1 MLLRIA
7 SIVMLSCWH
16 ISFAISAARCDN
28 TPSATD
34 PALSASPTPFDDKDA
49 DHDGKMSQAEYLT
62 GHDGDLKISER
73 DFKLLDTDSDGF
85 ITPEQ
90 FAPIANGWDGPQR
103 GPMPDPHRQMVSQIC
118 ASLDKAFGKW
128 DTRPNETVNS
138 NVFISTFVSR
148 LPLISN
154 NNQQEGYQRFSM
166 ADANGDGMMSRSEAR
181 RLVEILIG
189 VQLQNGYIIRK
200 ENCQV
205 LNHLYFFS
213 LDQNKDDFVSLEEL
227 RTVTWRGNDID
238 NDFTQA
244 DGDHD
249 NRLTFVEW
257 RNIPWTH
264 NDPVY
269 EFRQFDTDLDAFLSP
284 AELTAGT
291 PDWKKPLDQQ
301 IFPPFD
307 INKDGKLSLE
317 EYLASP
323 HATMIVSWQNRQND
337 ANGDE
342 KLSFEEFHPEGIFP
356 LLRMIYFRRYDAN
369 KDAFLDLTEYSF
381 KTQQPKEMYIINTD
395 GTNLKKI
402 EIPAAYKTVGSPS
415 ISPDGK
421 WLAYDCGKDYT
432 GNTADYQLVVQPL
445 EGGEAKEVCLAMMPT
460 WSPDGLKV
468 ATSRNQPKY
477 GCWIIDLTG
486 EDHQYLGPGWGAQWS
501 PDGKRIM
508 MTENNRIKLY
518 DVEQDTTNI
527 GLAGDEHSYQG
538 FYWNGCWS
546 PDSKRVCI
554 EATHNDGGACIA
566 IIDFDETGKNKARTR
581 FTPPG
586 GSGLA
591 QDIAWHPNGKQIVFT
606 YFSPERKKMQMYLM
620 SPDGDEEPVLFPGQH
635 PDANC
640 DSPTFTPD
648 GLRMV
653 YTINRN

>member
-1 MLLRIA
+1 VQI
-7 SIVMLSCWH
+7 C
-16 ISFAISAARCDN
+16 FAISVARSEN
-28 TPSATD
+28 PPTTTE
-34 PALSASPTPFDDKDA
+34 PTPPSGSTPFEAQDA
-49 DHDGKMSQAEYLT
+49 DHDGKLSLAEYLM
-62 GHDGDLKISER
+62 GRDGDLKVFSR
-73 DFKLLDTDSDGF
+73 DFKLLDTDGDGF

-90 FAPIANGWDGPQR
+90 FAPVANGWDGPDR
-103 GPMPDPHRQMVSQIC
+103 GPMPDPHRQMANQIC

-128 DTRPNETVNS
+128 DTRPDEAVAS
-138 NVFISTFVSR
+138 SVFIATFTSR
-148 LPLISN
+148 LPFMSN
-154 NNQQEGYQRFSM
+154 NNQQEALQRFAM
-166 ADANGDGMMSRSEAR
+166 ADANGDAMMSRSEAR

-189 VQLQNGYIIRK
+189 VQLQDGHLIRK

-227 RTVTWRGNDID
+227 RTVTWRGNEID

-244 DGDHD
+244 DGNHD

-257 RNIPWTH
+257 RNIPWTY
-264 NDPVY
+264 NDPIY

-284 AELTAGT
+284 EELINGTA
-291 PDWKKPLDQQ
+291 DWKKPLDKA
-301 IFPPFD
+301 IFPAFD

-342 KLSFEEFHPEGIFP
+342 KLSFEEFHPEGSFP

-369 KDAFLDLTEYSF
+369 KDSFLDLTEYDF

-395 GTNLKKI
+395 GTNRQKI

-421 WLAYDCGKDYT
+421 WLAYDCGKNYT
-432 GNTADYQLVVQPL
+432 GNTAEFQIVVQPL
-445 EGGEAKEVCLAMMPT
+445 EGGEAKEVCVGMMPT

-468 ATSRNQPKY
+468 ASSRNQPKY
-477 GCWIIDLTG
+477 GAWIIDLAG
-486 EDHQYLGPGWGAQWS
+486 EDHQYLGPCWGAQWS

-508 MTENNRIKLY
+508 MTENNRVKLY

-527 GLAGDEHSYQG
+527 GLAADEHSFQG

-546 PDSKRVCI
+546 PDSQRICI
-554 EATHNDGGACIA
+554 QTYGNPTTSLV
-566 IIDFDETGKNKARTR
+566 IIDFREKGNKKVRTR
-581 FTPPG
+581 FTPPA
-586 GSGLA
+586 GSTLL
-591 QDIAWHPNGKQIVFT
+591 QDIAWHPDGTQIVFACT
-606 YFSPERKKMQMYLM
+606 SIERKKWQLHSM
-620 SPDGDEEPVLFPGQH
+620 SPDTEDQPVLFPGQQ

-640 DSPTFTPD
+640 DSPYFTPD
-648 GLRMV
+648 GQRLV
-653 YTINRN
+653 YTIRYD